1 MSGRTRCREN
11 EAALPQTVLNITLV
25 EPETMT
31 VSDLSRALGK
41 VDRIEAWVVAVR
53 AQATALAAHGE
64 NVPGYKLVTR
74 RVSRRWGNET
84 VALRALRRVIR
95 GTGLKQADLF
105 ERRLKSPARV
115 EKLFSPLGRRA
126 VDAVCVQVSIS
137 ENGVVLASESDP
149 RIAVLRR
156 NKFERVRRRP
166 CSDARAAFQPRTS
179 RARGA
184 TADERVRVS

>member
-11 EAALPQTVLNITLV
+11 EAVLPQTVLNITLV

-31 VSDLSRALGK
+31 ASDLSRALGK
-41 VDRIEAWVVAVR
+41 ADRIEAWVVAVR
-53 AQATALAAHGE
+53 ARATALAAHGE

-74 RVSRRWGNET
+74 RISRRWGNEA
-84 VALRALRRVIR
+84 VALRSLRRVIR

-126 VDAVCVQVSIS
+126 VDAVWVQVSIS

-166 CSDARAAFQPRTS
+166 CSDARAAFQPRSS

-184 TADERVRVS
+184 TADERVSVS